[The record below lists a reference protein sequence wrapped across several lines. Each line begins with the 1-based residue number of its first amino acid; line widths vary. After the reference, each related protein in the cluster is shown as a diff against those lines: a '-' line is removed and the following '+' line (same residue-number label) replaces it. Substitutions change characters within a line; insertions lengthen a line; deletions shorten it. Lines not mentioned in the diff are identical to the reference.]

1 MEKKDPSDL
10 IIMIVMFVA
19 GLLAVVSAAKPNLNG
34 LFTGASIMFSASLI
48 CRSIQWGGKE

>member
-19 GLLAVVSAAKPNLNG
+19 STLAIVSAALPNLNG

-48 CRSIQWGGKE
+48 CRTMQWGGKE

>member
-34 LFTGASIMFSASLI
+34 LFTGASIMFAASLI
-48 CRSIQWGGKE
+48 CRTMQWGGKE

>member
-19 GLLAVVSAAKPNLNG
+19 GTLAIVSAALPHLNG

>member
-10 IIMIVMFVA
+10 IIMIVMLIA
-19 GLLAVVSAAKPNLNG
+19 GLLAVVSAAKPSLSG

-48 CRSIQWGGKE
+48 CRSMQWGGKE